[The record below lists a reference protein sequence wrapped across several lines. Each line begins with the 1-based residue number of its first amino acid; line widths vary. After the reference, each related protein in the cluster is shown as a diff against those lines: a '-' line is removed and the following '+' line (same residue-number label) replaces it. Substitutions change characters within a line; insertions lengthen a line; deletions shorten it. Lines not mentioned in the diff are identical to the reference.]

1 MPLIRNIH
9 TTPMKE
15 IDLPG
20 VEGATMAIMV
30 GREDQAP
37 HFALRSIE
45 VTPGGNTPR
54 HSHDYEHEVYV
65 VSGKGKVLLEGEMN
79 EIRGGDVIF
88 VPANEEH
95 QFSVCEDSGESLR
108 FLCVVP
114 VEQNCGGEV
123 PGS

>member
-1 MPLIRNIH
+1 MN
-9 TTPMKE
+9 E

-30 GREDQAP
+30 GREDTAP
-37 HFALRSIE
+37 NFALRSIE
-45 VTPGGNTPR
+45 VTPGGNTPK

-65 VSGKGKVLLEGEMN
+65 VSGTGEVLLDGKLN
-79 EIRGGDVIF
+79 EIKAGDVIY

-95 QFSVCEDSGESLR
+95 QFTVGGDSGESLR

-114 VEQNCGGEV
+114 VEQNCGGAV